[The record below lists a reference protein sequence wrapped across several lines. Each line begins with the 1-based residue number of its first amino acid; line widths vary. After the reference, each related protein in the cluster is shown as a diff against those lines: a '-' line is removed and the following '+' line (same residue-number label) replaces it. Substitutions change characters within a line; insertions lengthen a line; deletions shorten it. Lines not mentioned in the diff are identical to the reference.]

1 MISRQQPNGA
11 DLVSS
16 ENLNAWMF
24 DDYGLLDG
32 ITVPGGDLPSLHPS
46 APIWSSNS
54 LTCSNPLS
62 LKLCFAMDLGDK
74 LSGWQAAMAHAEFNE
89 SFGNSNNLIEPG
101 SRKRVRSG
109 TCSATASKACREKMR
124 RDRFLELGSI
134 LDPGRPPKVDKALIL
149 VDAVQMVTHLRD
161 EALKLKES
169 NESLQEKINELK
181 AQKNE
186 LRDEKQRLKAEKE
199 NLERQ
204 VKAMSSH
211 PGFLSHPAAIPT
223 QFTTQGQVV
232 GGKPVPYVGYPGVSM
247 WQFLPPAAFDTSQD
261 HVLRPPVA

>member
-11 DLVSS
+11 ELVSS
-16 ENLNAWMF
+16 ENPNAWML
-24 DDYGLLDG
+24 DDYGLLDD

-46 APIWSSNS
+46 PPIWSSNS
-54 LTCSNPLS
+54 LTC
-62 LKLCFAMDLGDK
+62 
-74 LSGWQAAMAHAEFNE
+74 AEFNE
-89 SFGNSNNLIEPG
+89 SFGNSDNFIETG

-109 TCSATASKACREKMR
+109 TCSAAGSKACREKMR
-124 RDRFLELGSI
+124 RDRLNDRFLELGSI

-149 VDAVQMVTHLRD
+149 VDAVRMVTHLRD

-181 AQKNE
+181 AEKNE

-204 VKAMSSH
+204 VKALGSH
-211 PGFLSHPAAIPT
+211 PGFPSHLPAIPSP
-223 QFTTQGQVV
+223 FTTPGQVV
-232 GGKPVPYVGYPGVSM
+232 GGKPVPYAGYPGVSM

>member
-62 LKLCFAMDLGDK
+62 
-74 LSGWQAAMAHAEFNE
+74 AEFNE

-124 RDRFLELGSI
+124 RDRLNDRFLELGSI